1 MVDFKKALKN
11 KSVSTQVNPLKIYE
25 TLDRKSVAGPLR
37 EAQETILS
45 NWYKS
50 NRDNRDSIIKL
61 HTGEGK
67 TLIGLLILQSLINS
81 KEGPCLYICPNIQL
95 VEQVK
100 EEAQKF
106 GISYC
111 DIDSDNELPREY
123 LTGEKVLITHSQ
135 KVFNGLTKFNSRNL
149 GHNYGTILLDDS
161 HSSVETIKNAY
172 SITIQRH
179 QNQSLYNSFLELF
192 KEDLNEQGEG
202 SLLDI
207 INNQSSSLM
216 HVPYWSW
223 SNKKST
229 VLELLHKNKDV
240 INDIKF
246 TWPIIKDDI
255 ENYGCYIT
263 NNKIE
268 ISPYSINIKKF
279 PIFFKASKRILM
291 SATTQDDSFFIKVF
305 DFKEETLLNPLTSPQ
320 SKWSGEKMVII
331 PSEISDRFDRDYIV
345 TNFAPLKTN
354 TYGVVALVPSTERA
368 HHYKNLGATVT
379 NSENIVGETNKLK
392 NKNFTNVIV
401 INNRYDGID
410 LPDESCRILILDTL
424 PISGS
429 LSEKYEEQARETS
442 LIVNK
447 KIAQKIEQGLG
458 RAVRGEKDYCVILII
473 GPDLVRFVQNPQTQS
488 LFSPQT
494 IKQFKIT
501 GEITELAKD
510 DLQKDKEAKVISSS
524 IQQSLERD
532 EGWKEYYRD
541 KMNSLEDNNTE
552 ENQFYKS
559 LSQERDIEK
568 LYFDGEYQKAIKK
581 LEKYINTFLD
591 VDPIELAWYKQ
602 QLARYYF
609 QIDLNISNK
618 IQKAA
623 FKDNNELL
631 KPIDNISYEKLSFI
645 NENRVNLIKTEL
657 LNYSNYESLKLH
669 SDELLQNLGFGVN
682 SNKFELS
689 LMKIGQLLGF
699 NSQRPDKSFNKGP
712 DNLWCVSKDKYLF
725 FECKN
730 QVKESRKDISKDEAG
745 QMNNHCGWFDEEY
758 GVNTDVTRIMIIPTK
773 DLSNQANFTHDVKI
787 MTSIKLS
794 KLKTNIKKFIQSL
807 HTYELSEIDNDTI
820 STLLELNRLTVKHL
834 EKEYVDEYYH
844 QV

>member
-11 KSVSTQVNPLKIYE
+11 KNVSTQVSPLKIYE

-37 EAQETILS
+37 DAQETILS
-45 NWYKS
+45 NWYES
-50 NRDNRDSIIKL
+50 SRDDRDSIIKL

-81 KEGPCLYICPNIQL
+81 KEGPCLYVCPNIQL

-100 EEAQKF
+100 EEAKKF

-111 DIDSDNELPREY
+111 VISPDNELPREY
-123 LTGEKVLITHSQ
+123 LTGEKILITHSQ
-135 KVFNGLTKFNSRNL
+135 KVFNGLTKFNSKNL

-161 HSSVETIKNAY
+161 HSSIETIKNAY
-172 SITIQRH
+172 SITIQRK
-179 QNQSLYNSFLELF
+179 QDPSLYNGFLELF
-192 KEDLNEQGEG
+192 EEDLNKQGEG

-207 INNQSSSLM
+207 VNNQSSSLM
-216 HVPYWSW
+216 HIPYWSW

-229 VLELLHKNKDV
+229 VLELLHKNKDN

-246 TWPIIKDDI
+246 SWPIIKDDI
-255 ENYGCYIT
+255 ENYGCYVT

-291 SATTQDDSFFIKVF
+291 SATTQDDAFFIKVF

-320 SKWSGEKMVII
+320 SKWSGEKMIII
-331 PSEISDRFDRDYIV
+331 PSEISGRFDRDYMV
-345 TNFAPLKTN
+345 TNFAPLKTD

-368 HHYKNLGATVT
+368 QHYKNLGATIT
-379 NSENIVGETNKLK
+379 SSGNIMTEANKLK
-392 NKNFTNVIV
+392 DKDFNNVIV
-401 INNRYDGID
+401 MNNRYDGID

-424 PISGS
+424 PISGN

-447 KIAQKIEQGLG
+447 KIAQKVEQGLG
-458 RAVRGEKDYCVILII
+458 RAVRGEKDYCVILVI
-473 GPDLVRFVQNPQTQS
+473 GPDLVRFIQNPQTQF

-494 IKQFKIT
+494 RKQLEIAD
-501 GEITELAKD
+501 EITELAKE
-510 DLQKDKEAKVISSS
+510 DLQQDKDSKVISSS

-552 ENQFYKS
+552 NNQFYTA
-559 LSQERDIEK
+559 LSQESDIEK
-568 LYFDGEYQKAIKK
+568 LYFDGEYQKAINK
-581 LEKYINTFLD
+581 LENYINTLED
-591 VDPIELAWYKQ
+591 VDSIELAWYKQ

-609 QIDLNISNK
+609 QIDINISNK

-623 FKDNNELL
+623 FKENNELL
-631 KPIDNISYEKLSFI
+631 KPMDSISYEKLSYI
-645 NENRVNLIKTEL
+645 NENRINLIKKEL
-657 LNYSNYESLKLH
+657 LHYDNYDSLKLY
-669 SDELLQNLGFGVN
+669 SDELLQNLSIGAN

-689 LMKIGQLLGF
+689 LMKIGKLLGF

-712 DNLWCVSKDKYLF
+712 DNLWCVSKDRYLF

-730 QVKESRKDISKDEAG
+730 QVKESRRNISKDEAG

-758 GVNTDVTRIMIIPTK
+758 GVNTNVTRIMIIPTK
-773 DLSNQANFTHDVKI
+773 NLSNQANFTHDVKI
-787 MTSIKLS
+787 MTPTKLD
-794 KLKTNIKKFIQSL
+794 KLKGNVKKFIQSL

-820 STLLELNRLTVKHL
+820 SSLLELNRLTVTQL
-834 EKEYVDEYYH
+834 EEEYVDEYYH
-844 QV
+844 QS